1 MCCKLDTV
9 ATKNSLADLRGG
21 CYRLSRSP
29 LTCPAAPKSRTY
41 QEGEV
46 SHEKMRARTRL
57 LQALH
62 SEDPEAIRQA
72 RADAIKAGYSNAA
85 VGAVGRTPSDVFLF
99 SKLPEAD
106 QQAILRQANKD
117 EFERYIGHAHMKLRK
132 PPRSTLDPITAT
144 VPSSRIRRYR
154 GVGCDHY

>member
-1 MCCKLDTV
+1 VRPHHHNPGLDQIAGKPKAARYRLLRICCKLDTV

-21 CYRLSRSP
+21 CYRLSGSP

-62 SEDPEAIRQA
+62 SKDPEAIRQA

-85 VGAVGRTPSDVFLF
+85 VGAIGRTHRLTCF
-99 SKLPEAD
+99 SSASYRRPTS
-106 QQAILRQANKD
+106 R
-117 EFERYIGHAHMKLRK
+117 
-132 PPRSTLDPITAT
+132 RSCARPIRM
-144 VPSSRIRRYR
+144 SSSGIS
-154 GVGCDHY
+154 GTPT